1 MQKNQTSGFTKN
13 YGTVIVTVRYYLL
26 ISVAICEAHQN
37 KYRYEA
43 ILIVPDVTISLYS
56 SSCNFSASFSL
67 LRFLFYL
74 SATQKQHWKP
84 RNRQKR
90 GESKTTEGKITLT
103 AINKNGKIR
112 DCWTPFLVFSFSLD
126 SAKIGKGEKDYNIY
140 FNLYFFILLYPVLG
154 EVGAAF
160 KFRLR
165 SYRLRNT
172 LLYLPTLLIL
182 KII

>member
-13 YGTVIVTVRYYLL
+13 YGTVIVTVRYRITLL
-26 ISVAICEAHQN
+26 LSVAICEAHQN

-67 LRFLFYL
+67 LRFLVYL

-84 RNRQKR
+84 RNRRKR

-112 DCWTPFLVFSFSLD
+112 DCGLRFWYFR
-126 SAKIGKGEKDYNIY
+126 SA
-140 FNLYFFILLYPVLG
+140 
-154 EVGAAF
+154 
-160 KFRLR
+160 
-165 SYRLRNT
+165 
-172 LLYLPTLLIL
+172 
-182 KII
+182 